1 MERTDNQSQWDAMRL
16 VREYVRKA
24 DFINHY
30 EGKPFDDIAWSNQI
44 RIKRIAS
51 VLRAFLGMKGVAD
64 KPLEQI
70 TSVFGGRYYDSLF
83 ELSPL
88 QEKDK
93 DMLHAMVKQAMND
106 DEKFEYLISRFNAS
120 FRDRAQM
127 LHFFLEFRVEAENLL
142 SHFESAMEAR
152 LGGILAY
159 HAIRGMY
166 FPFLRSSNEKVDE
179 MIVLLLGDNFKQ
191 SFSEEELKAD
201 YGYPME
207 TDRELDDWDC
217 DNY

>member
-1 MERTDNQSQWDAMRL
+1 
-16 VREYVRKA
+16 
-24 DFINHY
+24 
-30 EGKPFDDIAWSNQI
+30 
-44 RIKRIAS
+44 
-51 VLRAFLGMKGVAD
+51 
-64 KPLEQI
+64 
-70 TSVFGGRYYDSLF
+70 
-83 ELSPL
+83 
-88 QEKDK
+88 
-93 DMLHAMVKQAMND
+93 MVKQAMND
-106 DEKFEYLISRFNAS
+106 DEKFDYLISRFNAS

-166 FPFLRSSNEKVDE
+166 FPFLHSSNEKVDE